1 MGRSAQVSEAAQ
13 TMGGKSASI
22 SKQAS
27 SSAKNLKLAF
37 FDGKVAAATITEQR
51 SPYRPTA
58 SIQQSLY
65 GQEILIRAL
74 DIAGSVTIL
83 FLAMLPML
91 VVALLV
97 RIFSSGTILY
107 RQKRVGK
114 DGKIFIL
121 YKFRTMVN
129 NAEEHTGPVWA
140 AEDDPRVTPIGRIL
154 RKTRLDELPQLF
166 NVLWG
171 DMSLVGPR
179 PERPHFVKQHR
190 ALQGIRLAVKPG
202 LTGLAQIRNSYDL
215 RPEHKTKYDYLYIRK
230 RSVLLNLYILLQT
243 VPVIFSKKGW

>member
-1 MGRSAQVSEAAQ
+1 M
-13 TMGGKSASI
+13 ASI
-22 SKQAS
+22 TEEVSRDVKDI
-27 SSAKNLKLAF
+27 KF
-37 FDGKVAAATITEQR
+37 IFDGKVTAATIAEAA
-51 SPYRPTA
+51 SPHPPAA
-58 SIQQSLY
+58 SAQQSLY

-74 DIAGSVTIL
+74 DITGSVAIL
-83 FLAMLPML
+83 FLTMLPML

-114 DGKIFIL
+114 DGRIFTL

-140 AEDDPRVTPIGRIL
+140 AEDDPRVTAIGRVL
-154 RKTRLDELPQLF
+154 RRTRLDELPQLF

-179 PERPHFVKQHR
+179 PERPHFVKRHR

-202 LTGLAQIRNSYDL
+202 LTGLAQIRSFYNL
-215 RPEHKTKYDYLYIRK
+215 KPQHKIKYDYLYIRK
-230 RSVLLNLYILLQT
+230 RCLLLNLYILLQT